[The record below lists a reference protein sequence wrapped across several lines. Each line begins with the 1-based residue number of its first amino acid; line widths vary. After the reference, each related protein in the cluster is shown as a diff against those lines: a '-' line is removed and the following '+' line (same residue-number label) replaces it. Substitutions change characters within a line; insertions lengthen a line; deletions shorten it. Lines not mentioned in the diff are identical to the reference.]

1 MSKCDSLLLSLVTP
15 CHCES
20 LDQKVY
26 EFNKR
31 LFDKFRDV
39 EKAKMSM
46 ISKFTQNERL
56 RKYLYNDA
64 IRISRDGVSVLAAN
78 LKRMLKGNN
87 KMANKPLD
95 RQTQTFRNNKLNS
108 AQLASDITNAILSV
122 LNM

>member
-1 MSKCDSLLLSLVTP
+1 
-15 CHCES
+15 
-20 LDQKVY
+20 
-26 EFNKR
+26 
-31 LFDKFRDV
+31 
-39 EKAKMSM
+39 MSM